1 MAAASGGAEPRR
13 THDVEPQV
21 ALTAQSRLAGVQ
33 AHPDVDLDAV
43 GPVVPG
49 VRALRLD
56 GRGDCVAS
64 ARKREEERVAL
75 RVDLDAAALGEALA
89 HSAAGGRR

>member
-21 ALTAQSRLAGVQ
+21 SLAAESRLPGME
-33 AHPDVDLDAV
+33 AHPDADVDAV
-43 GPVVPG
+43 GPLVAG

-56 GRGDCVAS
+56 GRGDCVAGTW
-64 ARKREEERVAL
+64 KGEEERVSL
-75 RVDLDAAALGEALA
+75 RVDLDAAVRL
-89 HSAAGGRR
+89 